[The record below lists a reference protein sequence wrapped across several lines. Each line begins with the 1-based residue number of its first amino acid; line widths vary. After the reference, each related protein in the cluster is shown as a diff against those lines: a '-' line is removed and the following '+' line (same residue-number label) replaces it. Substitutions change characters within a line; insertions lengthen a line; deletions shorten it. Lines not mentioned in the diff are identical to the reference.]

1 MLRFMTIC
9 LLAWLG
15 AAYAW
20 AEEKTSYL
28 LDPKLTA
35 GESWLANVKLS
46 VGGNMHVEEQEAE
59 EKKLPLTVSAHL
71 QYEEHL
77 LTWSP
82 DKIARS
88 LRHYGKANARI
99 QVEEGGILRELPAN
113 TRQIAAEIRNESST
127 LNSIEQPL
135 TRQQLD
141 LINVV
146 GNTLA
151 LQRLLP
157 GDSLAVGEGWDHSA
171 TAIGPL
177 LGLDYLAVCEVRSII
192 VGVVQDQVQIR
203 LSGTVHGTIDGAP
216 TEMELRGAY
225 LFHQEQKRI
234 TKFNLAIKELRTA
247 SEIVPGLDIVAKI
260 SITLEPVE
268 SPHPFT
274 ADQLKQAGDIS
285 QPLPRELMFDA
296 RAQGFCF
303 EHNSNWY
310 ITAEQRNL
318 VSLRCMHTG
327 NLLAHCNISTLPARS
342 EGRFTSLDQLER
354 DVRNTLGDRLESVS
368 AATHWTTPQGYKCL
382 GVVAHG
388 KVQEVPIEWRYYLLS
403 ADGLPRVSLAVTV
416 EQSQLKQFNDGD
428 RQLVDSLKL
437 LSKQPTKTAVK
448 SLANPR

>member
-1 MLRFMTIC
+1 
-9 LLAWLG
+9 
-15 AAYAW
+15 
-20 AEEKTSYL
+20 
-28 LDPKLTA
+28 
-35 GESWLANVKLS
+35 
-46 VGGNMHVEEQEAE
+46 
-59 EKKLPLTVSAHL
+59 
-71 QYEEHL
+71 
-77 LTWSP
+77 
-82 DKIARS
+82 
-88 LRHYGKANARI
+88 
-99 QVEEGGILRELPAN
+99 
-113 TRQIAAEIRNESST
+113 
-127 LNSIEQPL
+127 
-135 TRQQLD
+135 
-141 LINVV
+141 
-146 GNTLA
+146 
-151 LQRLLP
+151 
-157 GDSLAVGEGWDHSA
+157 
-171 TAIGPL
+171 
-177 LGLDYLAVCEVRSII
+177 
-192 VGVVQDQVQIR
+192 
-203 LSGTVHGTIDGAP
+203 
-216 TEMELRGAY
+216 
-225 LFHQEQKRI
+225 
-234 TKFNLAIKELRTA
+234 
-247 SEIVPGLDIVAKI
+247 
-260 SITLEPVE
+260 
-268 SPHPFT
+268 
-274 ADQLKQAGDIS
+274 
-285 QPLPRELMFDA
+285 PRELMFDA